1 MQLNDLQLRNF
12 RNYQDLSL
20 TFDKN
25 ITIFLGENAQ
35 GKTNVLESIYVLAMT
50 RSHRTN
56 NEQELIAFDSDQAYL
71 KGTLQKRN
79 NQVPLE
85 ITLTKKGRK
94 TKVNHIEQKKLS
106 SYVGQM
112 NVILFAPED
121 LSLVKG
127 SPQVRRKFLD
137 MEIGQIDPIYLYDLV
152 QYQGVLK
159 QRNQYLK
166 QTAGEKKVDP
176 VYLEILDE
184 QLVSFGA
191 KVLFARQRFVNRLE
205 HWANA
210 LHQKISQNKE
220 TLTLHYV
227 SSVSFEETA
236 EVATIQ
242 AAFLEKLKQSR
253 DKERFRM
260 STQVGPH
267 RDDLSFAING
277 KEVQTYGSQ
286 GQQRTTALSVKL
298 AEIDLMKAETGEYPI
313 LLLDDVMSELD
324 DSRQLHLLETIEDKV
339 QTFLTT
345 TTLEHVKN
353 KMTVEPAIYYVSQGR
368 ISKEPVTTNPDSKEP
383 LQ

>member
-1 MQLNDLQLRNF
+1 MRLNDLYLRNF
-12 RNYQDLSL
+12 RNYEELSL

-50 RSHRTN
+50 RSHRTT
-56 NEQELIAFDSDQAYL
+56 NEQELIRFDQDHAYL
-71 KGTLQKRN
+71 KGDLTKRGAT
-79 NQVPLE
+79 VPLE

-127 SPQVRRKFLD
+127 TPQIRRKFLD

-166 QTAGEKKVDP
+166 QTAGDKKPDP

-191 KVLFARQRFVNRLE
+191 KILFARQRFVKRLE
-205 HWANA
+205 YWANA
-210 LHQKISQNKE
+210 LHQKISREKE
-220 TLTLHYV
+220 HLTLKYV
-227 SSVSFEETA
+227 SSIAFDEAADLAAISDAFTA
-236 EVATIQ
+236 A
-242 AAFLEKLKQSR
+242 LLKSR
-253 DKERFRM
+253 EKERFRM

-277 KEVQTYGSQ
+277 KDVQTYGSQ

-298 AEIDLMKAETGEYPI
+298 AEIDLMKEETGEFPI

-324 DSRQLHLLETIEDKV
+324 DSRQLHLLETIEGKV

-353 KMTVEPAIYYVSQGR
+353 KMTVEPAIYYVTQGH
-368 ISKEPVTTNPDSKEP
+368 ITKEAASTDQ
-383 LQ
+383 L